1 MRQFRRGGVGIYN
14 GEQLVH
20 MGLPAN
26 KVTQLMKE
34 LCDWL
39 KHTDD
44 HPLIVGCV
52 FHYELEFI
60 HPFIDGNGRMG
71 RLWQS
76 LILYHHWQPLFA
88 YLPVET
94 IIKDQ
99 QQDYYAVLRHCDQQA
114 DSTLFIEFMLDAL
127 LIAIQEANNNDQDTV
142 QVSDQVNALLLV
154 LKMAPYSAKKL
165 REKLNLKHS
174 QSFRDHYLTP
184 AMKADLIEMTLPDKP
199 KSRLQQYRLTKKGLA
214 LSNKLMEY

>member
-1 MRQFRRGGVGIYN
+1 
-14 GEQLVH
+14 
-20 MGLPAN
+20 
-26 KVTQLMKE
+26 
-34 LCDWL
+34 
-39 KHTDD
+39 
-44 HPLIVGCV
+44 
-52 FHYELEFI
+52 
-60 HPFIDGNGRMG
+60 
-71 RLWQS
+71 
-76 LILYHHWQPLFA
+76 
-88 YLPVET
+88 
-94 IIKDQ
+94 
-99 QQDYYAVLRHCDQQA
+99 
-114 DSTLFIEFMLDAL
+114 MLDAL

-165 REKLNLKHS
+165 REKLNLKHP